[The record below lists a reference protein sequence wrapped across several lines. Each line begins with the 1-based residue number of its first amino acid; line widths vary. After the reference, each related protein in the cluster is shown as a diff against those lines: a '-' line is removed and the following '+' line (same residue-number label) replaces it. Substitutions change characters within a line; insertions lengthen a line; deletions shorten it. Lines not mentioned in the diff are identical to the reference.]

1 MSEDDSGG
9 VAEPRAA
16 LERIDPRA
24 LTTWLASRRWFA
36 DKGREIAGVAI
47 EDALAAPHDADWIA
61 LSILRVTFRDGE
73 SARYF
78 VPLALTHGERPSDA
92 IAAVPLPDGE
102 RHVVDAAPL
111 PWFGDWFRHRLM
123 EGGDPEA
130 DSWRFFADPAGGNIL
145 AAAGDETARM
155 MGAEQ
160 SNTSLRYGETL
171 IIKLIRRIQPAPNPD
186 EEVLRALGRV
196 GFSSVPRYVGGASW
210 RASDGTVFPIALAQ
224 GFVANEGDG
233 WSWMLGRLAA
243 VASGAVDPATDPT
256 APERLLGRRT
266 AEMHL
271 ALSAV
276 EDAAFVPEPT
286 AEDSARANEER
297 VRVAAEAW
305 ASMLREREADL
316 PQAFRSRLPEIE
328 TGLRAA
334 VARASGFAAEADSLR
349 IRVHGD
355 YHLGQTLR
363 TPVGDWVIVDFE
375 GEPARPVAERRRRQS
390 ALKDVAGMLRSFG
403 YARAVAERE
412 AAGIA
417 GAEERIAV
425 WEGRAR
431 AAFLDGYREVVA
443 GADAALVPRDQDAF
457 MRALAA
463 WEIDKALYE
472 IAYEARNRPDWIA
485 IPLRVLV
492 EGVEHETL

>member
-1 MSEDDSGG
+1 MSDDDSGG

-36 DKGREIAGVAI
+36 DKGREITGVAI
-47 EDALAAPHDADWIA
+47 EDALVAPHDSDWIA
-61 LSILRVTFRDGE
+61 LNILCVTFRDGE

-78 VPLALTHGERPSDA
+78 VPLALTHGQRPPDA
-92 IAAVPLPDGE
+92 IAQAPLAD
-102 RHVVDAAPL
+102 RVLDVVDAAPL
-111 PWFGDWFRHRLM
+111 PWFGDWFRHRM
-123 EGGDPEA
+123 TERGDPEA
-130 DSWRFFADPAGGNIL
+130 DAWQFVADAAGGNIL
-145 AAAGDETARM
+145 AAAGDETPRM
-155 MGAEQ
+155 MGGEQ
-160 SNTSLRYGETL
+160 SNTSLRYDDAL
-171 IIKLIRRIQPAPNPD
+171 IVKLIRRLQPGPNPD
-186 EEVLRALGRV
+186 EEVLRALGSG

-210 RASDGTVFPIALAQ
+210 RAGDGTVFPIALAQ

-243 VASGAVDPATDPT
+243 VASGAVDPATDPM
-256 APERLLGRRT
+256 APERILGRRT

-276 EDAAFVPEPT
+276 KDAAFAPEPT
-286 AEDSARANEER
+286 AEESTRADEER
-297 VRVAAEAW
+297 VRVAAEAS
-305 ASMLREREADL
+305 AALLREREADL
-316 PQAFRSRLPEIE
+316 PQALRSMLPEIE
-328 TGLRAA
+328 IGLRAA
-334 VARASGFAAEADSLR
+334 ADRASGFAAEADLLR

-363 TPVGDWVIVDFE
+363 TPDGDWVIVDFE

-443 GADAALVPRDQDAF
+443 AADAALVPRDQDAF

-485 IPLRVLV
+485 IPSRVLV